1 MKLPLMYQTV
11 FQQQWQP
18 EKVFSGKKLKSVYTM
33 NEGCMKNKCLIL
45 ICLLTLPVSN
55 AFCDSIKYV
64 NKSVV
69 FIDKNVSPYEI
80 ENSEFLYKYV
90 FIGNNKIESYV
101 RYNNED
107 YFTKAHTLELNKIND
122 NCVLMNCF
130 GSDKQLL
137 KEYYISFIDGNR
149 VRINEDVFVLR
160 EDSYYLLKN
169 DVLNDVSIKDL
180 LEFLKITIFLYSGY
194 DYFESLGFMQEINHE
209 RKYFILSA
217 TLHFSTGQSEWIYDY
232 EAVYSY
238 SEGLLQTIEITD
250 EEEDL
255 YFKLTLEAKNKDF
268 LVYHIY
274 KRIAESRS
282 TTSNLFINLT
292 DKMFQESGEYVRS
305 CYEYLYQYSWAVF

>member
-1 MKLPLMYQTV
+1 
-11 FQQQWQP
+11 
-18 EKVFSGKKLKSVYTM
+18 
-33 NEGCMKNKCLIL
+33 MKNKCLML
-45 ICLLTLPVSN
+45 ICLLTLCMPS

-80 ENSEFLYKYV
+80 ENTEFLYKYV
-90 FIGNNKIESYV
+90 FIDSNKIESYV
-101 RYNNED
+101 RYDNEE
-107 YFTKAHTLELNKIND
+107 YFIKENTLELNKIND
-122 NCVLMNCF
+122 NCVLMNHF
-130 GSDKQLL
+130 GSDNQLL

-149 VRINEDVFVLR
+149 VRVNEDVFVLR

-169 DVLNDVSIKDL
+169 DVLNDASIKDL
-180 LEFLKITIFLYSGY
+180 LGFLKTTIFLYHREF
-194 DYFESLGFMQEINHE
+194 DDFESHGFIQEGSYK

-238 SEGLLQTIEITD
+238 SEGLLRTMEISS
-250 EEEDL
+250 EEEGL
-255 YFKLTLEAKNKDF
+255 YFKLTLEAKNKNF

-274 KRIAESRS
+274 RRIAEGCYK
-282 TTSNLFINLT
+282 TSNLFIDLT

-305 CYEYLYQYSWAVF
+305 CYEYLYQCSWVVF